1 MPLLQLR
8 HKGKA
13 DQQNGHRVKGV
24 EHRDGQPQD
33 VCQAQVRDQ
42 HTGSGKKSGK
52 GRVGHRGHQGVEVL
66 PHTGNEAHTGVK
78 AGQHKNSGKE
88 HKACFAKKPVCQHC
102 QHIGSGGKAG
112 DGGPGKGSGVAQH
125 GVHRQQQP
133 SGHKPGQD
141 GAALHLLLPGDA
153 LGLDVQ
159 GNDGSKVQGCQGVH
173 GLVAVQYAL

>member
-1 MPLLQLR
+1 MHRGYTRGVPLLQLR

-13 DQQNGHRVKGV
+13 DQQNGHRVQGV

-33 VCQAQVRDQ
+33 VCQAQVREQ

-66 PHTGNEAHTGVK
+66 PTQAMRPTQVLK
-78 AGQHKNSGKE
+78 QASTKIAARE
-88 HKACFAKKPVCQHC
+88 HKASFAKKPVCQHR
-102 QHIGSGGKAG
+102 QHVGSGGKAG

-141 GAALHLLLPGDA
+141 GAALHPPAG
-153 LGLDVQ
+153 
-159 GNDGSKVQGCQGVH
+159 
-173 GLVAVQYAL
+173 